1 MEIRKDDEPRRVLAR
16 DTELGLALERD
27 VIDRRATL
35 GHVQPGR
42 RIEVEKIG
50 TAQVAA
56 DEREPVDSP
65 ESERTDAG
73 AGGAGV
79 TEADQ
84 AHGQPSAHRP
94 VSRRRANRSGSL
106 AFLIAR
112 CAPLMS

>member
-16 DTELGLALERD
+16 DTELGLTLERD

-35 GHVQPGR
+35 RHVQPGR

-65 ESERTDAG
+65 ESERTDA
-73 AGGAGV
+73 AGGACV